1 MTKLETSDLKTANLK
16 TLNLRPA
23 EAQPAS
29 RAPNAAGSNNKTPK
43 KGASPLRP
51 VIEFLK
57 LLGRILAR
65 LAGVVTGFVT
75 WRGRN
80 GQARSTPRPQS
91 QRMKAVSEWLV
102 ARNAYSGLVSNLL
115 LAILLP
121 IFWYAA
127 RGGAEYLSQ
136 SSHRVC
142 VKIPQEL
149 RGMTFTLHNVAA
161 SGDPGRVGGQY
172 EWDQPF
178 NKPWFGN
185 ETCQTLRLEPHQT
198 RHFRAYVT
206 YEGRSFGE
214 VKSMLERA
222 GYLYVDDGRSFGRR
236 QAWFVLP
243 TEPIYEDRDSH
254 LRDNIYRD

>member
-1 MTKLETSDLKTANLK
+1 MTKLETSDLRSPNLK
-16 TLNLRPA
+16 TLPLKAADPA
-23 EAQPAS
+23 AAS
-29 RAPNAAGSNNKTPK
+29 KAANAGASNKTATK
-43 KGASPLRP
+43 RGSPLRP

-57 LLGRILAR
+57 QLGRMLAR
-65 LAGVVTGFVT
+65 LAGVVTG
-75 WRGRN
+75 RGRS
-80 GQARSTPRPQS
+80 GQARSAPRPQS
-91 QRMKAVSEWLV
+91 QRMKAVSEWLI

-115 LAILLP
+115 LALLLP
-121 IFWYAA
+121 VFWYGA

-161 SGDPGRVGGQY
+161 SGDAGRAGGQY

-214 VKSMLERA
+214 VKNMLERA
-222 GYLYVDDGRSFGRR
+222 GYLYVDDGRSFARR

-243 TEPIYEDRDSH
+243 SEPIYEDRDTH
-254 LRDNIYRD
+254 QRDNIYRD